1 MESNNKRKRFGLIAA
16 GVVALAAAG
25 ALVFAHAG
33 GARHFGMG
41 HGPAGIDEMS
51 EHFQVHVKHVLAEVD
66 ATPDQQ
72 ARVNEI
78 ISAAAADLKTLHAR
92 HAGARAELHGIVIS
106 ANIDRAR
113 LEQLRQEHLAALDQA
128 SQRCVTALADA
139 AEVLTPEQ
147 RASLGARMEQRH
159 KGLSHGG

>member
-1 MESNNKRKRFGLIAA
+1 MESNKRKRFGLMVA
-16 GVVALAAAG
+16 GVIALAAGG

-41 HGPAGIDEMS
+41 HGAAGIEEMT

-72 ARVNEI
+72 ARVNQI
-78 ISAAAADLKTLHAR
+78 ISAAATDLEALHSR
-92 HAGARAELHGIVIS
+92 HTDARAELHALFTAAS
-106 ANIDRAR
+106 IDRSR
-113 LEQLRQEHLAALDQA
+113 LELLRLQHLAAIDEA
-128 SQRCVTALADA
+128 SRRCVTAMADA

-147 RASLGARMEQRH
+147 RASLGAKMAKRH
-159 KGLSHGG
+159 KGFAHGG

>member
-1 MESNNKRKRFGLIAA
+1 MESNKRKRFGLMVA
-16 GVVALAAAG
+16 GVIALAAGG

-41 HGPAGIDEMS
+41 HGAAGIEQMA

-72 ARVNEI
+72 ARVNQI
-78 ISAAAADLKTLHAR
+78 ISAAATDLEALHSR
-92 HAGARAELHGIVIS
+92 HTDARAELHALFTAAS
-106 ANIDRAR
+106 IDRSR
-113 LEQLRQEHLAALDQA
+113 LELLRLQHLAAIDEA
-128 SQRCVTALADA
+128 SRRCVTAMADA

-147 RASLGARMEQRH
+147 RASLGAKMAKRH
-159 KGLSHGG
+159 KGFAHGG